1 MKRELDIVIL
11 SDVHLGTYGCH
22 AKELL
27 NYLKSIKT
35 GTLILNGDFI
45 DMWQFSKRYFPKEHL
60 EVIQRILKMAA
71 KGVKVYYITGNHDD
85 ALRRFSDFSSGNIHL
100 RDKLLLKLK
109 DKTYWIFHGD
119 VFDVFIRYSPFIARL
134 GGKGYDL
141 LILINRWV
149 NKVRLSLG
157 MSRMSFAQRVKYRVK
172 EAVKFVSDFEETA
185 IQLAAEDDYDYVIC
199 GHIHRPTMR
208 KVNVGDKEVNYLNS
222 GDWVE
227 SLTALE
233 YKWGKWSLYE
243 YDESEFELTNP
254 KLQVGELAEDDDEI
268 MAEQQI
274 TEIMAQITG
283 MGVKTFEKR

>member
-1 MKRELDIVIL
+1 
-11 SDVHLGTYGCH
+11 
-22 AKELL
+22 
-27 NYLKSIKT
+27 
-35 GTLILNGDFI
+35 
-45 DMWQFSKRYFPKEHL
+45 
-60 EVIQRILKMAA
+60 
-71 KGVKVYYITGNHDD
+71 
-85 ALRRFSDFSSGNIHL
+85 
-100 RDKLLLKLK
+100 
-109 DKTYWIFHGD
+109 
-119 VFDVFIRYSPFIARL
+119 VFIRYSPFIARL

-157 MSRMSFAQRVKYRVK
+157 MSRMSFAQKVKYQVK

-199 GHIHRPTMR
+199 GHIHRPTIR

-227 SLTALE
+227 SLSALE

-254 KLQVGELAEDDDEI
+254 KLQVPDAAEDEDEV

-283 MGVKTFEKR
+283 QGIKVSEKR